1 MKKLLSLLIFV
12 LCAAAAFAQNVKPY
26 VVDLNKIPAVTGDK
40 TATYDKASRT
50 FTVKADKGQRGM
62 SVWLGE
68 NGLDISNYNIV
79 RVKYR
84 VIGDFG
90 FNMALSYADPSISWE
105 EKINYCPSYLT
116 EMVIPLIPGQEKIND
131 IWFEGTWNIDY
142 QQFVLDAITF
152 EKVAN
157 PVKTDVNVTDE
168 PPVIDAAVSG
178 KFDDKI
184 SSWDY
189 VKKLGVGFN
198 YDVFVDHP
206 HETYFGM
213 DYYVPGHNKR
223 PTREIIQFI
232 KNTGFNTLR
241 LQTSP
246 DIHMMDENYIIDPR
260 YMKELKNIVD
270 WAIEE
275 DMYVIIC
282 GPFAEFM
289 KEDYYRKNVK
299 ENVHYVG
306 YTVTPEYD
314 KECRAIIK
322 AIWTQ
327 YAKAFNNS
335 YDEHLIFETLN
346 EPVDAFHEH
355 NFAERTDCPVCKK
368 DFAIMNEHNQII
380 LDAIRS
386 TGGNNSKRFVMIA
399 GLSSGYK
406 NITTNL
412 FKLPKDKVKD
422 KLIPLFHLYPMG
434 FTDKPGMYFHKYYT
448 DNIKKQI
455 TEAFAALDKVY
466 FKKHIPVYVTETGAA
481 LNIPVLEKIN
491 MIKDFMAEVTK
502 ANRSSAVTIHPS
514 DDYFNNRCDLDM
526 WNIKW
531 NAEPEFLNTIFYAA
545 QGKEYPLS
553 EDFIKKNEVII
564 PSIVGKNLLKE
575 SVEIKTRETSYCI
588 DSDVLVRSVPSK
600 YKLEFTIETTGS
612 DAILYPGFVDSE
624 DNWRELVKEKNI
636 NIKGA
641 SIKDGWC
648 IKVADGT
655 FTINIDEKLASTL
668 EASHSLILSGE
679 NIIIKSVKIVE
690 QPEIE
695 ES

>member
-1 MKKLLSLLIFV
+1 MKKIIVVLMSLFF
-12 LCAAAAFAQNVKPY
+12 AACIFAQNVKPY

-50 FTVKADKGQRGM
+50 FTVKAAKGQRGM

-68 NGLDISNYNIV
+68 NGLDVSNYNIV
-79 RVKYR
+79 RVKYK

-198 YDVFVDHP
+198 YAPFSN
-206 HETYFGM
+206 HETDCDFGM
-213 DYYVPGHNKR
+213 DYYISEHIKR
-223 PTREIIQFI
+223 PSKDIIHLIRQ
-232 KNTGFNTLR
+232 TGFKTIR
-241 LQTSP
+241 IQTNP
-246 DIHMMDENYIIDPR
+246 DIHMMDENYTLDPR
-260 YMKELKNIVD
+260 FITELKKVVD

-289 KEDYYRKNVK
+289 KEDYYRKKVK
-299 ENVHYVG
+299 ESVHYVG

-368 DFAIMNEHNQII
+368 DFALMNEHNQVM

-386 TGGNNSKRFVMIA
+386 TGGNNAKRFVMIA
-399 GLSSGYK
+399 GLASGYK

-412 FKLPKDKVKD
+412 FKLPKDKAKD
-422 KLIPLFHLYPMG
+422 KLIPIFHLYPMG
-434 FTDKPGMYFHKYYT
+434 YTERPGQYFRKYYT
-448 DNIKKQI
+448 ANIKKQI
-455 TEAFAALDKVY
+455 ADAFVALDKVY
-466 FKKHIPVYVTETGAA
+466 FKKHIPVYATETGVA
-481 LNIPVLEKIN
+481 LNVPVLEKIN

-502 ANRSSAVTIHPS
+502 KDRSCAASIWS
-514 DDYFNNRCDLDM
+514 CDDYYNNLRDFDM

-531 NAEPEFLNTIFYAA
+531 NAEPEYLNTIIYTA

-588 DSDVLVRSVPSK
+588 DSDVLIRSVPSK

-612 DAILYPGFVDSE
+612 NAILYPGFVDSE

-648 IKVADGT
+648 IKVGDGT
-655 FTINIDEKLASTL
+655 FTINVDEKLAPTL
-668 EASHSLILSGE
+668 EASHGLILSGE
-679 NIIIKSVKIVE
+679 NIIIKSVKVVE
-690 QPEIE
+690 
-695 ES
+695 